1 MSKKFVNLIA
11 FVTIFV
17 VVVIEIKNELL
28 LRLTSSVSQPDG
40 YLERRLSYYVSKVI
54 DQTLKLTY
62 LIWSFN

>member
-40 YLERRLSYYVSKVI
+40 YLEMRLSYYVSKVI

-62 LIWSFN
+62 LICSFN